1 MIKNKKGIIFGIA
14 NDHSIAWGIAKKLH
28 ENGAKL
34 VITYQNE
41 TLFKRVKPLADSV
54 NSELL
59 LECDFSK
66 DNALETTF
74 NEVSK
79 IWQNL
84 DFVIHAVAYSD
95 KNELNGRYI
104 DASKDNF
111 IKSLNISCFSFTK
124 IAKLAEPLMNGGGSL
139 LTLSFYGSKK
149 VMPNYNVMGIAKAAL
164 ETSVKYL
171 SVDLGNKNI
180 RVNAISAGPMRTLA
194 GAAISNA
201 REVYKYTEENSSLKR
216 NVSLDELG
224 NTALYFVSDLS
235 KAVTGEIHYVD
246 CGFNIKGMPINY

>member
-14 NDHSIAWGIAKKLH
+14 NDHSIAWGIAKKLY
-28 ENGAKL
+28 ENGAEL
-34 VITYQNE
+34 AITYQNE
-41 TLFKRVKPLADSV
+41 TLFKRVKPLADQV
-54 NSELL
+54 NSKLL

-66 DNALETTF
+66 DNALETTI
-74 NEVSK
+74 NEISNK
-79 IWQNL
+79 WQNL

-95 KNELNGRYI
+95 KNELNGRYV
-104 DASKDNF
+104 DTSKENF
-111 IKSLNISCFSFTK
+111 IKSLNVSCFSFTK
-124 IAKLAEPLMNGGGSL
+124 IAKLAEPLMNDGGSL

-194 GAAISNA
+194 GASISNA
-201 REVYKYTEENSSLKR
+201 REVYKYTGENSSLKR

-246 CGFNIKGMPINY
+246 CGFNIKGMPKNY

>member
-34 VITYQNE
+34 AITYQNE
-41 TLFKRVKPLADSV
+41 TLFKRVKPLADKV
-54 NSELL
+54 DSELL

-74 NEVSK
+74 SEISN

-84 DFVIHAVAYSD
+84 DFIIHAVAYSD

-124 IAKLAEPLMNGGGSL
+124 IAKLSEPLMNDGGSL
-139 LTLSFYGSKK
+139 LTLSFYGSTKSH
-149 VMPNYNVMGIAKAAL
+149 AKL
-164 ETSVKYL
+164 
-171 SVDLGNKNI
+171 
-180 RVNAISAGPMRTLA
+180 
-194 GAAISNA
+194 
-201 REVYKYTEENSSLKR
+201 
-216 NVSLDELG
+216 
-224 NTALYFVSDLS
+224 
-235 KAVTGEIHYVD
+235 
-246 CGFNIKGMPINY
+246 